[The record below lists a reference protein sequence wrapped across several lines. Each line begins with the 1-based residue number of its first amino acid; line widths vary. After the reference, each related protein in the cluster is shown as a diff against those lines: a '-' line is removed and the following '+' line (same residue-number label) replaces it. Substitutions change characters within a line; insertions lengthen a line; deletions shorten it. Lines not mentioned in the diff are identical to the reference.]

1 MDEALGEATIVY
13 DHPEEGTAELT
24 LENENVAYFQD
35 HWICKIDE
43 RDGED
48 IVRRIP
54 AERVYYVER
63 TVEEFEDEV
72 ATLRNQVESFADD
85 LRETLLGGRK
95 RDGGDDPDTEAD
107 ADRDD
112 GDDGPVTVDV
122 SEAERDDQ

>member
-1 MDEALGEATIVY
+1 MDETLGEATVVY
-13 DHPEEGTAELT
+13 EHPEDGTAELT

-48 IVRRIP
+48 VVRRIP
-54 AERVYYVER
+54 SERVYYVER
-63 TVEEFEDEV
+63 TVEAFEDEV

-85 LRETLLGGRK
+85 LRETLLGGGK
-95 RDGGDDPDTEAD
+95 HDERDESGAEGSESNG
-107 ADRDD
+107 D

-122 SEAERDDQ
+122 TEAERDGR